1 MQALPFLG
9 RRPRLGDALIVAAV
23 VAIAIAAV
31 VNGVSQVRN
40 NHGTKRDIATFDSYL
55 TSNGGRA
62 GYGNP
67 RVRLHSKL
75 DSVCATHR
83 LPEYRVCLDM
93 TSAHGKIVDVYEIVR
108 DPAGGSRRVPFNPAR
123 AGSSSAAPRSTQTG

>member
-1 MQALPFLG
+1 MQALPLLG
-9 RRPRLGDALIVAAV
+9 RRPRLGDVLIVAV
-23 VAIAIAAV
+23 VLAIAIAAV
-31 VNGVSQVRN
+31 VNGVSQARN

-55 TSNGGRA
+55 ASNGGMA

-83 LPEYRVCLDM
+83 LPEYRVCLDL
-93 TSAHGKIVDVYEIVR
+93 TSDHGKIVDAYEIVR
-108 DPAGGSRRVPFNPAR
+108 DPGGGSRRVPFNPAR